1 MNMKKTLLI
10 STIFT
15 IGLCFLEPI
24 CSAYNHNISPEENL
38 INASISGSLDDVFMS
53 INHNVNINVH
63 KDAQGNTPGCSPL
76 MLAVMNDYI
85 SIVNVL
91 LNNNADVNDTN
102 DNGNTALIYAALH
115 NNVDA
120 AKILIATGN
129 VKINIRNN
137 KGETALKVA
146 MRKNHLQMIDLLTS
160 NGAQI

>member
-1 MNMKKTLLI
+1 MNMKKILLI
-10 STIFT
+10 STIC
-15 IGLCFLEPI
+15 ILGLCFLDPI
-24 CSAYNHNISPEENL
+24 YSAYNDHITPEQNL
-38 INASISGSLDDVFMS
+38 IQASTSGNLDDVFMS
-53 INHNVNINVH
+53 INHNVNINAHDDV
-63 KDAQGNTPGCSPL
+63 QGFSPL

-91 LNNNADVNDTN
+91 LRNNADVNDTN
-102 DNGNTALIYAALH
+102 NNGNTALICAAIF